1 MTRICKICLCWVA
14 MVGLF
19 SSGCGTTASRWT
31 DSLAVIERAPLAKD
45 LAAYPADSQTVNVNP
60 PGFCWTP
67 NEKAKTYRLEV
78 RKEGG
83 SKGGIFTGP
92 LVSTVYPPYQKLEPG
107 NYQWQVVY
115 LDENG
120 ADVGVSKTRS
130 FVLPE
135 SAPELLM
142 PDVAALKARL
152 AGVRPRLFLGGGRL
166 ERLQA
171 AIAKGNVPSWDRLR
185 QTADAALEEELYPEP
200 PILGDSADDWMRT
213 FTPGKQGSAHVVR
226 TALAYRVTGEARYR
240 EAARR
245 WLLNLASWDPRGI
258 TSHGIELPSGGIG
271 NDEASMP
278 MMERMSMAW
287 DWIGDTLTPEERQKV
302 LASMTERGNQVL
314 RVLENEDF
322 LSHPFG
328 NHSGRAIAFLGNAGL
343 AFLGDIPEAEQ
354 WLDYVLRSE
363 LTSYP
368 SFGGDDGG
376 WSQGLSYWSFYIY
389 SHANFAVALRQA
401 TDTDLF
407 KKPFFQNTGYFGLYF
422 VPPYAPSGGF
432 GDSAYHRPN
441 ESGGV
446 LADTLAETSGDPV
459 LKWYAK
465 GIAEMGEENQTKWR
479 EWFVEDVYETLKAAD
494 ASTLEPEL
502 PTKLDGSKHMKDIG
516 WVAMHSALGDAKN
529 DVWAMFRS
537 GRFGSFSHAHADQN
551 SFQLY
556 AYGRALAIDSG
567 YYPSYGTPHD
577 ILWTRQTGA
586 HNGILVNGRGQPAF
600 TWEAEGNIDH
610 YERQGIVTLVR
621 GQAADAYNLPQTEST
636 ARLWQKLLKE
646 PVPPMDPKVEN
657 FERTLAFVASSTR
670 PVLVVHD
677 YVKTSG
683 PAKFDWLLHALN
695 RMETD
700 SRTGAISIREGD
712 VRVAV
717 RLVASAPFRFSQTSK
732 FTIEPEAA
740 SNTAYILGKASF
752 ADQWHLKAT
761 TDTPGDEVKFLAIL
775 VPYRESE
782 PEPKIE
788 LLQGDGTIGFRVA
801 GTDVAA
807 WWGAGSRG
815 KISAAGVTGDGRM
828 VVNATEPGKA
838 AHVIA
843 P

>member
-1 MTRICKICLCWVA
+1 MHRIQLCCVA
-14 MVGLF
+14 IVGLF
-19 SSGCGTTASRWT
+19 LFGCGPAASRWT

-67 NEKAKTYRLEV
+67 NEKAKSYRLEI
-78 RKEGG
+78 RKDGDSRSGFASE
-83 SKGGIFTGP
+83 P
-92 LVSTVYPPYQKLEPG
+92 LTSTVYPPFQKLEPG
-107 NYQWQVVY
+107 EYIWQIVY
-115 LDENG
+115 LDESG
-120 ADVGVSKTRS
+120 ADVGVSKTRR
-130 FVLPE
+130 FVVPR
-135 SAPELLM
+135 SAPELSM
-142 PDVAALKARL
+142 PDVQALKAQL
-152 AGVRPRLFLGGGRL
+152 AGVRPRLYLGGGRL

-171 AIAKGNVPSWDRLR
+171 ATAKGELASWDRLR
-185 QTADAALEEELYPEP
+185 KTADAALEEDLYPEP
-200 PILGDSADDWMRT
+200 PILGDSAEDWMRT
-213 FTPGKQGSAHVVR
+213 FTPGKEGSAHVVR
-226 TALAYRVTGEARYR
+226 TALAYRITGEARYR

-245 WLLNLASWDPRGI
+245 WLLNLASWDPKGI
-258 TSHGIELPSGGIG
+258 SSHGVELPSGGIG

-278 MMERMSMAW
+278 MLERMSMAW
-287 DWIGDTLTPEERQKV
+287 DWMGDTLTPEERQKV

-314 RVLENEDF
+314 RVLEKEDF

-328 NHSGRAIAFLGNAGL
+328 NHSGRAIAFLGTAGL

-354 WLDYVLRSE
+354 WLDYVLQSE

-389 SHANFAVALRQA
+389 SHANFALALRQA
-401 TDTDLF
+401 TETDLF
-407 KKPFFQNTGYFGLYF
+407 KKPFFHNTGYFGLYF

-446 LADTLAETSGDPV
+446 LADTLAETTAVPI
-459 LKWYAK
+459 LKWYAR

-494 ASTLEPEL
+494 ASTLQPEP
-502 PTKLDGSKHMKDIG
+502 PSQLDGSKHMKDIG

-577 ILWTRQTGA
+577 SLWTRQTRA
-586 HNGILVNGRGQPAF
+586 HNGILVNGRGQPAY
-600 TWEAEGNIDH
+600 TWEAEGSIDH
-610 YERQGIVTLVR
+610 YEREGIVTLVR
-621 GQAADAYNLPQTEST
+621 GQAAHAYNLPQPAGT
-636 ARLWQKLLKE
+636 AKLWQKLLKE
-646 PVPPMDPKVEN
+646 PLPPMDPKVES

-670 PVLVVHD
+670 PILVVHD
-677 YVKTSG
+677 YVKTAG
-683 PAKFDWLLHALN
+683 PAEFDWLLHALN

-700 SRTGAISIREGD
+700 SRTGTVFIRDGD
-712 VRVAV
+712 ARVAV
-717 RLVASAPFRFSQTSK
+717 RLVASVPFRFSQSNEFPIK
-732 FTIEPEAA
+732 PEAA

-752 ADQWHLKAT
+752 ADQWHLQAKT
-761 TDTPGDEVKFLAIL
+761 VESKDEVKFLAVL

-782 PEPKIE
+782 PQPEIE
-788 LLQGDGTIGFRVA
+788 VLQGDDAIGFRVA
-801 GTDVAA
+801 GTEVAA
-807 WWGAGSRG
+807 WWGEGSRG
-815 KISAAGVTGDGRM
+815 KISVAGITGDGRI
-828 VVNATEPGKA
+828 VVNSNEPGKV

-843 P
+843 Q